1 MALPT
6 LTVPADGGAAL
17 TTAVAGC
24 VVDEGEGG
32 AGAALLT
39 AMAKSKD
46 DELKFQT

>member
-1 MALPT
+1 M
-6 LTVPADGGAAL
+6 PADGGAAL

-24 VVDEGEGG
+24 VVDEGGS
-32 AGAALLT
+32 GAALLT

>member
-1 MALPT
+1 VALPT

-24 VVDEGEGG
+24 VVDEGGT
-32 AGAALLT
+32 GAALLT